1 MVAEAIDLIVVVD
14 HAEGGVVVREV
25 ITVDDAGPSGFR
37 TSEILAY
44 S

>member
-1 MVAEAIDLIVVVD
+1 MVAEAVDLIVVID
-14 HAEGGVVVREV
+14 HAEDGIAVREV